1 MMGGA
6 NKASAA
12 MTAAPLSG
20 TRRIGAG
27 TIGEAA
33 AIARRAAMG
42 EERGPVA
49 DTTTDPFPESADGK
63 RRAAPLPNST
73 ESLSKTIEPSEVAP
87 EPGLVRHSKAGA
99 GQLKGDTQDGSFER
113 TGGLPN
119 PRGQG
124 LCLRPA
130 HRYQGKGLKNW
141 RFAGHRVVVTGH

>member
-113 TGGLPN
+113 TAAYLILADRAYAYG
-119 PRGQG
+119 R
-124 LCLRPA
+124 RI
-130 HRYQGKGLKNW
+130 
-141 RFAGHRVVVTGH
+141 VTKEKASKIGDLLAIES